1 MADDLFSRSKK
12 VNLEEEE
19 EEEEVQEGGRLE

>member
-19 EEEEVQEGGRLE
+19 EEEVQEGGRLE